1 MWYRW
6 FLPMTACTALPTVAM
21 KLGLTS
27 CLSLLL
33 LAITLACGGSEN
45 VRIEPQEV
53 PTSTPSPMAVDG
65 PIWVLEILNGDA
77 AIEGTALTLSIYE
90 DSAGGYDGCN
100 HFAGSHEDGSHVA
113 QPDGSISFP
122 GFGQTL
128 AGCGWRREAR
138 GERYQ
143 EALADGREYQVLDN
157 RLEIRDGSG
166 KLRLVLVNKSPL
178 VGVAEDLT
186 GTAWRL
192 VSTDG
197 KAPRGIPPTLSFWD
211 EAFVGGTVADFGF
224 VAQYDNWRTS
234 FRVRSTAVTGA
245 QTSRVSRISEQEVR
259 GFLQGIGS
267 YGGHA
272 VREEAGI
279 RLLRIRTG
287 RGYPLD
293 FEELMPAVDKISDT
307 DWSLRSFIE
316 VRWEEYRYGGP
327 PCVENVLPGSDIVAR
342 FTEMTV
348 SGTVS
353 RKEYS
358 RDDLS
363 LSVVRPG
370 ESSTDGLA
378 GLDPWFNDLPDGR
391 CPREDGEEAG
401 ERDAAGQAARYLEL
415 LPQLRR
421 YMIFG
426 DRLVVLTDSHQAL
439 LFQADRPG

>member
-1 MWYRW
+1 MLH
-6 FLPMTACTALPTVAM
+6 LPGLYSPM
-21 KLGLTS
+21 KLELMAH
-27 CLSLLL
+27 LSVLLFAL
-33 LAITLACGGSEN
+33 SLACGSSGN
-45 VRIEPQEV
+45 MQMPPRNV
-53 PTSTPSPMAVDG
+53 PTSAPGPMSTDG
-65 PIWVLEILNGDA
+65 PIWVAEILDGKQVLR
-77 AIEGTALTLSIYE
+77 GTTLTLSTSE
-90 DSAGGYDGCN
+90 DSAGGHDGCN
-100 HFAGSHEDGSHVA
+100 RFWGSHEDGSLVA
-113 QPDGSISFP
+113 RPDGTISFP

-128 AGCGWRREAR
+128 AGCGRRREAQ
-138 GERYQ
+138 GDRYQ
-143 EALADGREYQVLDN
+143 EALADGREYQVLDH

-166 KLRLVLVNKSPL
+166 KVRLVMVNKSPL
-178 VGVAEDLT
+178 VGVPEDLT

-197 KAPRGIPPTLSFWD
+197 KTPRGIPPTLAFWD
-211 EAFVGGTVADFGF
+211 EAFVGRTVADYGF
-224 VAQYDNWRTS
+224 VAQYDQLRTS

-245 QTSRVSRISEQEVR
+245 ETSRVSRISEQEVR
-259 GFLQGIGS
+259 GFLRGIGS

-293 FEELMPAVDKISDT
+293 FEELMPAVDRISGAE
-307 DWSLRSFIE
+307 WRLQSFIE
-316 VRWEEYRYGGP
+316 VRREEYRAGGP

-342 FTEMTV
+342 FTETTV
-348 SGTVS
+348 SGTVDGS
-353 RKEYS
+353 EYR

-370 ESSTDGLA
+370 ESSTEGLA
-378 GLDPWFNDLPDGR
+378 GLDPRYNDLPDGR

-401 ERDAAGQAARYLEL
+401 ERDAAGQAERYLEL
-415 LPQLRR
+415 LPQLKR

-426 DRLVVLTDSHQAL
+426 DRLAVLTGSHQAL